1 MRPGACCPSGCAAHV
16 IPRACKPATPS
27 RATSHLSAL
36 LQVTTAVHT
45 YDACA
50 CRLRW
55 AQLDHE
61 ACGLMR
67 EAVRRQAA
75 GLAPFENPPPPA
87 AQAAAAPAVSASD
100 PVRNGGAAD
109 ADDEESEEDLS
120 GVVDVNALR
129 RRLMADAGYTVS
141 AAEEP
146 QVPASAAPTMRPQ
159 PAAGPAVVRGG
170 GAPPA
175 VQQAQAP
182 SRATSTLARQPA
194 AAPAAAATRGGAT
207 ATPELAALSEL
218 AAQLST
224 VEGPEA
230 AAAGALLRPLDGLR
244 QRVDGLQALLHD
256 PAQDQGSK
264 MAEVSS
270 LVGQMQ
276 ELHGLAQRHQEVV
289 ASGRAAGGGDGAANG
304 AANGATRGAA
314 DAGAAPRRAAAGA
327 DGGLGM
333 GGLDTLDLDGLLQ
346 SLEGRGGLEDPD

>member
-1 MRPGACCPSGCAAHV
+1 MQPGACCPSGCAAHV

-61 ACGLMR
+61 ACGLVR
-67 EAVRRQAA
+67 EAVRRQTA
-75 GLAPFENPPPPA
+75 GLAPFENPSPPA
-87 AQAAAAPAVSASD
+87 AQAAAAPAVSVSA
-100 PVRNGGAAD
+100 PVRNGGAAE
-109 ADDEESEEDLS
+109 ADDEESEEEDLS

-141 AAEEP
+141 PAEEP
-146 QVPASAAPTMRPQ
+146 QPPAASAAPTMRPP
-159 PAAGPAVVRGG
+159 PAARPGPAARPAPAAVRG

-182 SRATSTLARQPA
+182 SRGTGAPARQPA
-194 AAPAAAATRGGAT
+194 APAPAAAAAAVATTGGAT

-224 VEGPEA
+224 AEGPEA
-230 AAAGALLRPLDGLR
+230 ASAGALLRPLDGLR

-264 MAEVSS
+264 MAEVTS
-270 LVGQMQ
+270 LVGQM
-276 ELHGLAQRHQEVV
+276 L
-289 ASGRAAGGGDGAANG
+289 
-304 AANGATRGAA
+304 
-314 DAGAAPRRAAAGA
+314 
-327 DGGLGM
+327 
-333 GGLDTLDLDGLLQ
+333 TLTLK
-346 SLEGRGGLEDPD
+346 P

>member
-1 MRPGACCPSGCAAHV
+1 M
-16 IPRACKPATPS
+16 
-27 RATSHLSAL
+27 
-36 LQVTTAVHT
+36 TTAVHT

-109 ADDEESEEDLS
+109 ADGEESEEEDLS

-170 GAPPA
+170 APPA

-182 SRATSTLARQPA
+182 LRATSTLARQPA
-194 AAPAAAATRGGAT
+194 AAPSAAAAAAATRGGAT

-218 AAQLST
+218 AAQLT
-224 VEGPEA
+224 
-230 AAAGALLRPLDGLR
+230 L
-244 QRVDGLQALLHD
+244 
-256 PAQDQGSK
+256 
-264 MAEVSS
+264 S
-270 LVGQMQ
+270 LS
-276 ELHGLAQRHQEVV
+276 LSL
-289 ASGRAAGGGDGAANG
+289 SL
-304 AANGATRGAA
+304 T
-314 DAGAAPRRAAAGA
+314 P
-327 DGGLGM
+327 
-333 GGLDTLDLDGLLQ
+333 TLTLTLTL
-346 SLEGRGGLEDPD
+346 SR